1 MLRVG
6 MHRCSQQVPYIFV
19 CTAVQRLLNQVPI
32 NNIISLCTR
41 TCAFVCVC
49 LGTRVCVA
57 PCSTL
62 VDGRPSASA
71 RRRRRPVFP
80 LRLIDHVHRPWGS
93 CARPVDPRVFRGRSE
108 GICKGPYIPRKP
120 CQQITAKCV
129 LLSCF
134 FGSTRPLSGTKLF
147 AVQIMV
153 LWRYVEKRRNHHKNL
168 YLVLTK
174 ITNVSVKETRVR
186 KPCQQNI
193 VCTFVFFFK
202 PVLLLST
209 GSFARTNHAAL
220 EPTKIAYVSG
230 KGTRVTQV

>member
-1 MLRVG
+1 MRRAQAGSEHAARAGRIQARRSRRQDPSTPPASCMGTLSRGRPSPAHAQVMLRVG

-80 LRLIDHVHRPWGS
+80 LRLIDHVHRPWPPILCTTSRSS
-93 CARPVDPRVFRGRSE
+93 CECVQREYVRGLISPESRVNKLLPNVCYFRVFLVPPDRYLVQSYSQY
-108 GICKGPYIPRKP
+108 K
-120 CQQITAKCV
+120 
-129 LLSCF
+129 SWF
-134 FGSTRPLSGTKLF
+134 FGGTSKHD
-147 AVQIMV
+147 
-153 LWRYVEKRRNHHKNL
+153 ETT
-168 YLVLTK
+168 TK
-174 ITNVSVKETRVR
+174 IFT
-186 KPCQQNI
+186 
-193 VCTFVFFFK
+193 
-202 PVLLLST
+202 
-209 GSFARTNHAAL
+209 
-220 EPTKIAYVSG
+220 
-230 KGTRVTQV
+230 

>member
-1 MLRVG
+1 
-6 MHRCSQQVPYIFV
+6 
-19 CTAVQRLLNQVPI
+19 
-32 NNIISLCTR
+32 
-41 TCAFVCVC
+41 
-49 LGTRVCVA
+49 
-57 PCSTL
+57 
-62 VDGRPSASA
+62 
-71 RRRRRPVFP
+71 
-80 LRLIDHVHRPWGS
+80 
-93 CARPVDPRVFRGRSE
+93 
-108 GICKGPYIPRKP
+108 
-120 CQQITAKCV
+120 
-129 LLSCF
+129 
-134 FGSTRPLSGTKLF
+134 
-147 AVQIMV
+147 MV
-153 LWRYVEKRRNHHKNL
+153 LWRYVETRRNHHKNL